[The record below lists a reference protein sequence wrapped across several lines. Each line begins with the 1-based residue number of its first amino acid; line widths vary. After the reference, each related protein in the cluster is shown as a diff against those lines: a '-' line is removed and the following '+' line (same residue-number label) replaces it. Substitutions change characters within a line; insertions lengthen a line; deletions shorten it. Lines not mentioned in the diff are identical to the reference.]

1 MDREFQVVQ
10 RIFEQVDG
18 PTQKMM
24 LRLCDTVINGTDAE
38 RDALETAMKL
48 PDYEL
53 SRERM
58 LQIVNAHVV
67 VDPDIKRI
75 LTA

>member
-1 MDREFQVVQ
+1 MDREFQVIQ

-24 LRLCDTVINGTDAE
+24 LLLCDTVINGTDAE
-38 RDALETAMKL
+38 RDALEKAML
-48 PDYEL
+48 IPDYER

-58 LQIVNAHVV
+58 LQIVYAHEII
-67 VDPDIKRI
+67 DQDIRRI
-75 LTA
+75 VTA